1 MQANDFD
8 TEVDQLTYE
17 EPKLGIPKN
26 NSVSHPLFGKQIAFS
41 GKSASHLIAEF
52 LAIYFLGNYNEDSM
66 FS

>member
-26 NSVSHPLFGKQIAFS
+26 NSVSYTLFVKEITFS
-41 GKSASHLIAEF
+41 GKGAFTIDCHICFFIFRVL
-52 LAIYFLGNYNEDSM
+52 L
-66 FS
+66 